1 MNANLTPYIVSKNAR
16 AQAEFYIQA
25 LGGEVQSVMTHGQLP
40 GAAEEIKDKVM
51 HMVLSVAGGNV
62 LFLSDAF
69 GPVGMEGS
77 IAFGLN
83 FGDVDMARQA
93 YANLAEDGTQIY
105 PLELQPWGA
114 HYGEVVDKFGVK
126 WMITQQD

>member
-1 MNANLTPYIVSKNAR
+1 MNAKLTPYIVSKDAR

-40 GAAEEIKDKVM
+40 GATEEIKDKVM
-51 HMVLSVAGGNV
+51 HMVLSVAGGNE

-69 GPVGMEGS
+69 SPVGTEGS
-77 IAFGLN
+77 ISFGLT
-83 FGDVDMARQA
+83 FGDIDAASQA
-93 YANLAEDGTQIY
+93 YANLAEGGTQNY

-114 HYGEVVDKFGVK
+114 HYGEVVDKFGIK
-126 WMITQQD
+126 WMITQQG

>member
-1 MNANLTPYIVSKNAR
+1 MNANLTPHIVSINAR

-25 LGGEVQSVMTHGQLP
+25 LGGEVQSVMTHGQQP
-40 GAAEEIKDKVM
+40 GAAEKTKDKVM

-69 GPVGMEGS
+69 GPVGAEGS
-77 IAFGLN
+77 IAFGLT
-83 FGDVDMARQA
+83 FGDVDTARQA
-93 YANLAEDGTQIY
+93 YANLAEGGTQIY
-105 PLELQPWGA
+105 PLEPQPWGA

-126 WMITQQD
+126 WMIVQQG

>member
-1 MNANLTPYIVSKNAR
+1 MNAKLTPYIVSTNAR

-69 GPVGMEGS
+69 DRLNAEGS
-77 IAFGLN
+77 IAFGLT
-83 FGDVDMARQA
+83 FSDLEAASQA
-93 YANLAEDGTQIY
+93 YANLAEGGTQKH
-105 PLELQPWGA
+105 PFEMGPWGA
-114 HYGEVVDKFGVK
+114 HYGEVEDKYGIK
-126 WMITQQD
+126 WMISQEG